1 MRVSSKSHDTAWYKY
16 NITSYNVFSHEKL
29 KLLFINF
36 NLCVYVI
43 VNNIFWVE
51 LSKFTR
57 VFFENK
63 ILKIKFL
70 NIFSILKSLCYF
82 SIICL

>member
-1 MRVSSKSHDTAWYKY
+1 VSHSTAKLFTISIIVADLAIKHVMRVSSKSHDTAWYKY

-43 VNNIFWVE
+43 VNNIF
-51 LSKFTR
+51 
-57 VFFENK
+57 
-63 ILKIKFL
+63 
-70 NIFSILKSLCYF
+70 
-82 SIICL
+82 